1 MKPIVALVVLLGHAL
16 LSSAVPLYDHK
27 DTKPEIESNVESE
40 PTSLEERQLC
50 TADAFNIDNLNQG
63 TFQREL
69 TQVNSSPQRL
79 NQAFCDTFTQ
89 GMFSSNSI
97 FFQFSFSVH

>member
-1 MKPIVALVVLLGHAL
+1 MKPIIALVVLLGHAV

-27 DTKPEIESNVESE
+27 DAKPEIESNVESE

-50 TADAFNIDNLNQG
+50 TVDAFNIDNLNQG

-79 NQAFCDTFTQ
+79 NQAFCNTFTQ